1 MVHLLLDTG
10 HIMRVPLYYHVY
22 NDIFK
27 FLPSIVDFGV
37 VPLNFDIV
45 NLPVSLK
52 IRNANTAAGQTM
64 YLTEVMVPL
73 NDMRLDFVSGDWKSS
88 KSSPEASSNRRK
100 SHRLAQI

>member
-52 IRNANTAAGQTM
+52 IRNTNTATGQTM

-73 NDMRLDFVSGDWKSS
+73 NDMRLDFVSGDWKST
-88 KSSPEASSNRRK
+88 KSSPESSYRRK
-100 SHRLAQI
+100 SNRLAQI